1 MLNKKVPLAILC
13 CFLIAF
19 LIQGILKLSGV
30 FIFEKALDWEIFAII
45 DSNLW
50 LNILFNSIINIIAVY
65 CMSFCLTTR
74 PYSNKWYH
82 YVIIVVSSVS
92 MITLKLLVFIPIK
105 FQFLIDTFLYI
116 VVPLIINL
124 TTDKEYKIF
133 KSRNFVVIFAIQILL
148 YFCYLGLCY
157 WSSVLNSLLPI
168 GQIVLNSMD
177 TFLIYFEVYIGL
189 IALMLS
195 CNMLLSK
202 IKGDI
207 NMHYPQNIAS
217 EKARK
222 EELERINL
230 IKANK
235 KAKKNDK

>member
-30 FIFEKALDWEIFAII
+30 FIFEKVLDWDIFSII

-65 CMSFCLTTR
+65 CISFCLTTR

-157 WSSVLNSLLPI
+157 WSNLLNSLLPI
-168 GQIVLNSMD
+168 DQIVLNSMD

-195 CNMLLSK
+195 CNILLSK

-207 NMHYPQNIAS
+207 NMNYPQNIAS

>member
-30 FIFEKALDWEIFAII
+30 FIFEKALDWDIFAII

-50 LNILFNSIINIIAVY
+50 LSILFNSIINIIAVY
-65 CMSFCLTTR
+65 CMSFCLSTR

-105 FQFLIDTFLYI
+105 FQFLIDAFLYI

-133 KSRNFVVIFAIQILL
+133 KSRNFVVILAIQILL

-157 WSSVLNSLLPI
+157 WSNLLNSLLPI
-168 GQIVLNSMD
+168 DQIVLNSMD

-207 NMHYPQNIAS
+207 NMNYPQNIAS

-222 EELERINL
+222 EELERINS

>member
-30 FIFEKALDWEIFAII
+30 FIFEKALDWEIFSII

-133 KSRNFVVIFAIQILL
+133 KSRNFVVILAIQILL

-157 WSSVLNSLLPI
+157 WSNLLNSLLPI
-168 GQIVLNSMD
+168 DQIVLNSMD

-207 NMHYPQNIAS
+207 NMNYPQNIAS

>member
-30 FIFEKALDWEIFAII
+30 FIFEKALNWEIFAII

-50 LNILFNSIINIIAVY
+50 LSILFNSIINIIAVY
-65 CMSFCLTTR
+65 CLSFCLTTR

-105 FQFLIDTFLYI
+105 FQFLIDAFLYI

-133 KSRNFVVIFAIQILL
+133 KSRNFIVIFAIQILL

-168 GQIVLNSMD
+168 DQVVLNSMD

-195 CNMLLSK
+195 CNILQSK

-222 EELERINL
+222 EELERINS

>member
-30 FIFEKALDWEIFAII
+30 FIFEKALDWEIFSII

-133 KSRNFVVIFAIQILL
+133 KSRNFVVILAIQILL

-157 WSSVLNSLLPI
+157 WSNLLNSLLPI
-168 GQIVLNSMD
+168 DQIVLNSMD

-207 NMHYPQNIAS
+207 NMNYPQNIAS

-222 EELERINL
+222 EELEKINS